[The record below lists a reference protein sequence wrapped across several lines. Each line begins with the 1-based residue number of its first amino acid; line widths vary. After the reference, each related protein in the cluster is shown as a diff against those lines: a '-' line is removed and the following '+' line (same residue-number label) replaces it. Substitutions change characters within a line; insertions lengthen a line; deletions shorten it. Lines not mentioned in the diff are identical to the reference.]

1 MGDKMQDY
9 DYIKVKELEK
19 WKNKM
24 KKKPSIINKAS
35 KETQNKINS
44 ILPDNYHNIMTSAIK
59 NMTQVVLFGS
69 KYTTKPPIGGLS
81 LAERDELAYEKIR
94 LYKKTAMLE
103 GAGTGAGGI
112 LIGLADF
119 PLLLSIKMKLLYEI
133 ASIYGFDTKDY
144 KERLYILNIFQ
155 LAFSSQNHVNQ
166 MFKKMEH
173 FEEFKNT
180 LSNDINDFDWRTFQ
194 QEYRDYI
201 DLAKLLQLVPGIG
214 AFVGAYV
221 NNKLVDKLGEYAIY
235 SYHMRLLNTNNYIAE
250 KESWISKQYKA
261 IVGKKKK

>member
-1 MGDKMQDY
+1 MQDY
-9 DYIKVKELEK
+9 NNIQIRELEN
-19 WKNKM
+19 WKENM

-35 KETQNKINS
+35 KEAQNKLNS
-44 ILPDNYHNIMTSAIK
+44 VLPENYHNILTTAIK
-59 NMTQVVLFGS
+59 NMTKVVLFGS
-69 KYTTKPPIGGLS
+69 KYTTKAPIENIS
-81 LAERDELAYEKIR
+81 LQERDEIAYEKIR

-112 LIGLADF
+112 IVGLADF
-119 PLLLSIKMKLLYEI
+119 PLLLSIKIKLLYEI

-144 KERLYILNIFQ
+144 KERIYLLNIFQ
-155 LAFSSQNHVNQ
+155 LAFSSQNHVNTI
-166 MFKKMEH
+166 FKDMEH
-173 FEEFKNT
+173 FNKSKDI
-180 LSNDINDFDWRTFQ
+180 LSDDINDFDWRKFQ

-235 SYHMRLLNTNNYIAE
+235 SYHMRLLDTSGYI
-250 KESWISKQYKA
+250 KENESFLSKSYKKIISRVK
-261 IVGKKKK
+261 

>member
-1 MGDKMQDY
+1 MNDY
-9 DYIKVKELEK
+9 NHIKLKELER
-19 WKNKM
+19 WKEKVR
-24 KKKPSIINKAS
+24 KKPSIINKVS

-44 ILPDNYHNIMTSAIK
+44 ILPEKYHNIVTTAIK
-59 NMTQVVLFGS
+59 NMTKVVLFGS
-69 KYTTKPPIGGLS
+69 KYTTKSPIKNLS
-81 LAERDELAYEKIR
+81 LEERDELAYEKIR

-119 PLLLSIKMKLLYEI
+119 PLLLSIKIKLLYEI

-155 LAFSSQNHVNQ
+155 LAFSSQNHVNTI
-166 MFKKMEH
+166 FKKMEN
-173 FEEFKNT
+173 FDEFKGT
-180 LSNDINDFDWRTFQ
+180 LSDDINEFDWRNFQ

-221 NNKLVDKLGEYAIY
+221 NHKLVDKLGEYAIY
-235 SYHMRLLNTNNYIAE
+235 SYHMRLLNTGNCIIE
-250 KESWISKQYKA
+250 KESWISKKYK
-261 IVGKKKK
+261 IIMSKRNFK